1 MNHSNSLTLPNALT
15 LLRILAIPFFAIA
28 VWYGHH
34 WQAFVLFAA
43 AGFTDLLDGFI
54 ARTFNQRSDLGA
66 MMDPAADKL
75 LMTTAF
81 ILMAWRT
88 DGMTAP
94 IPVWV
99 AILAITR
106 DLVISFYA
114 FASVDRL
121 SDSKFHPSFLGK
133 LSTAVQL
140 SAVSLGLLFNAM
152 GYRPWMEPLL
162 PEMYW
167 LVATLV
173 LAGAGRGPF
182 GAGFLMASPSA
193 SPDAEEPVYQAA
205 GARVARMK

>member
-1 MNHSNSLTLPNALT
+1 MNASSPLTLPNALT

-34 WQAFVLFAA
+34 WQAFILFAA
-43 AGFTDLLDGFI
+43 AGFTDLLDGLI

-66 MMDPAADKL
+66 ILDPAADKL

-81 ILMAWRT
+81 VLMAWRT
-88 DGMTAP
+88 QGMTAP

-99 AILAITR
+99 AILAIMR

-121 SDSKFHPSFLGK
+121 SDSKFHPSLLGK
-133 LSTAVQL
+133 LSTAWQL
-140 SAVSLGLLFNAM
+140 IAVSLGLLFNAL
-152 GYRPWMEPLL
+152 GYRAWMDPLL

-167 LVATLV
+167 LVAALV
-173 LAGAGRGPF
+173 LASGIHY
-182 GAGFLMASPSA
+182 FLRATRATPA
-193 SPDAEEPVYQAA
+193 
-205 GARVARMK
+205 

>member
-1 MNHSNSLTLPNALT
+1 MTPSSPLTLPNALT

-34 WQAFVLFAA
+34 WQAFILFAA
-43 AGFTDLLDGFI
+43 AGFTDLLDGLI
-54 ARTFNQRSDLGA
+54 ARAFNQRSDLGA
-66 MMDPAADKL
+66 VLDPAADKL

-88 DGMTAP
+88 EGMAAA

-121 SDSKFHPSFLGK
+121 SDSKFHPSLLGK
-133 LSTAVQL
+133 LSTAMQL
-140 SAVSLGLLFNAM
+140 IAVSVGLLFNAL
-152 GYRPWMEPLL
+152 GTRPWMEPFL

-167 LVATLV
+167 AVAALV
-173 LAGAGRGPF
+173 LASGIHYFMRATRP
-182 GAGFLMASPSA
+182 
-193 SPDAEEPVYQAA
+193 AA
-205 GARVARMK
+205 A

>member
-140 SAVSLGLLFNAM
+140 SAVSLGLLFNAT
-152 GYRPWMEPLL
+152 GYRPWMDPLL

-173 LAGAGRGPF
+173 LASGIHYFMRATRAP
-182 GAGFLMASPSA
+182 
-193 SPDAEEPVYQAA
+193 AA
-205 GARVARMK
+205 

>member
-1 MNHSNSLTLPNALT
+1 MKASGPLTLPNVLT

-43 AGFTDLLDGFI
+43 AGLTDLLDGFI
-54 ARTFNQRSDLGA
+54 ARTFNQKSDLGA
-66 MMDPAADKL
+66 ALDPAADKL

-81 ILMAWRT
+81 VLLAWRT
-88 DGMTAP
+88 QGMTAP

-106 DLVISFYA
+106 DLLISFYA

-121 SDSKFHPSFLGK
+121 SDSKFHPSVLGK
-133 LSTAVQL
+133 LSTAMQL
-140 SAVSLGLLFNAM
+140 IAVSLGLFFNAL
-152 GYRPWMEPLL
+152 GYRAWMDPFL

-167 LVATLV
+167 MVAALV
-173 LAGAGRGPF
+173 LASGIHYFMRATQVP
-182 GAGFLMASPSA
+182 
-193 SPDAEEPVYQAA
+193 AA
-205 GARVARMK
+205 

>member
-1 MNHSNSLTLPNALT
+1 MTPSSPLTLPNALT

-34 WQAFVLFAA
+34 WQAFILFAA

-54 ARTFNQRSDLGA
+54 ARTFDQKSDLGA
-66 MMDPAADKL
+66 VLDPAADKL

-81 ILMAWRT
+81 ILLAWRT
-88 DGMTAP
+88 QGMTAP

-106 DLVISFYA
+106 DGLISFYA

-133 LSTAVQL
+133 LSTAMQL
-140 SAVSLGLLFNAM
+140 LAVTCALLFNAL
-152 GYRPWMEPLL
+152 GYRPWMDPFL
-162 PEMYW
+162 PEMFW
-167 LVATLV
+167 VVAA
-173 LAGAGRGPF
+173 LA
-182 GAGFLMASPSA
+182 LASGIHYFVRATRVP
-193 SPDAEEPVYQAA
+193 AA
-205 GARVARMK
+205 

>member
-1 MNHSNSLTLPNALT
+1 MKPTSPLTLPNALT

-34 WQAFVLFAA
+34 WQAFIVFAA

-54 ARTFNQRSDLGA
+54 ARTFNQGSDLGA
-66 MMDPAADKL
+66 VLDPAADKL

-81 ILMAWRT
+81 ILLAWRT
-88 DGMTAP
+88 QGMAAP

-99 AILAITR
+99 AILAISR

-121 SDSKFHPSFLGK
+121 SDSKFHPSLLGK
-133 LSTAVQL
+133 TSTAAQL
-140 SAVSLGLLFNAM
+140 VAVSLGLLFNAL
-152 GYRPWMEPLL
+152 GYRPWMHPLL

-167 LVATLV
+167 VVAA
-173 LAGAGRGPF
+173 LA
-182 GAGFLMASPSA
+182 LASGIHYFMRATRP
-193 SPDAEEPVYQAA
+193 PTAA
-205 GARVARMK
+205 

>member
-1 MNHSNSLTLPNALT
+1 MTASSPLTLPNALT

-28 VWYGHH
+28 LWYGHH
-34 WQAFVLFAA
+34 WQAFILFAA

-54 ARTFNQRSDLGA
+54 ARTFDQGSALGA
-66 MMDPAADKL
+66 VLDPAADKL

-88 DGMTAP
+88 EGMTAP

-99 AILAITR
+99 AILAIMR

-121 SDSKFHPSFLGK
+121 SDSKFHPSMLGK
-133 LSTAVQL
+133 LSTAMQL
-140 SAVSLGLLFNAM
+140 IAISLGLLFNAL
-152 GYRPWMEPLL
+152 GYRPWMDPFL

-167 LVATLV
+167 MVAALV
-173 LAGAGRGPF
+173 LASGIHYFVRATRT
-182 GAGFLMASPSA
+182 SA
-193 SPDAEEPVYQAA
+193 A
-205 GARVARMK
+205 

>member
-1 MNHSNSLTLPNALT
+1 MKSSSPLTLPNVLT

-34 WQAFVLFAA
+34 WQAFFLFAA
-43 AGFTDLLDGFI
+43 AGLTDLLDGLI
-54 ARTFNQRSDLGA
+54 ARLFDQRSDLGA
-66 MMDPAADKL
+66 VLDPAADKL

-99 AILAITR
+99 AILAIMR

-121 SDSKFHPSFLGK
+121 SDSKFHPSLLGK
-133 LSTAVQL
+133 LSTTMQL
-140 SAVSLGLLFNAM
+140 VAVSAGLLFNAL
-152 GYRPWMEPLL
+152 GHRPWMVFFL
-162 PEMYW
+162 PGMYW
-167 LVATLV
+167 LVAALV
-173 LAGAGRGPF
+173 LASGIHYFMRTTRTI
-182 GAGFLMASPSA
+182 SA
-193 SPDAEEPVYQAA
+193 
-205 GARVARMK
+205 

>member
-1 MNHSNSLTLPNALT
+1 MNASSPITLPNALT

-28 VWYGHH
+28 LWYGHH
-34 WQAFVLFAA
+34 WQACILFAA
-43 AGFTDLLDGFI
+43 AGFTDLLDGLI

-66 MMDPAADKL
+66 ILDPAADKL

-81 ILMAWRT
+81 ILLAWRT

-121 SDSKFHPSFLGK
+121 SDSKFHPSLLGK
-133 LSTAVQL
+133 LSTAMQL
-140 SAVSLGLLFNAM
+140 IAVSLGLLFNAM
-152 GYRPWMEPLL
+152 GYRAWMDPLL
-162 PEMYW
+162 PEMYYA
-167 LVATLV
+167 VAALV
-173 LAGAGRGPF
+173 LASGIHY
-182 GAGFLMASPSA
+182 FLRATR
-193 SPDAEEPVYQAA
+193 AA
-205 GARVARMK
+205 AP